1 MVIYY
6 HLLVVADHHL
16 VYNNQYLV
24 FHEVNMLEKLLG
36 NKSAYWVMLYL
47 YHYGEVYPTL
57 IADSLQT
64 SLNPIKGQLKKLSDA
79 GILSRKKM
87 GKMNLYFFNEKAA
100 IVKPLKEMI
109 AIEYDNI
116 NQADKNKLFNHRAR
130 SRREGKP
137 VIS

>member
-1 MVIYY
+1 
-6 HLLVVADHHL
+6 
-16 VYNNQYLV
+16 
-24 FHEVNMLEKLLG
+24 
-36 NKSAYWVMLYL
+36 
-47 YHYGEVYPTL
+47 
-57 IADSLQT
+57 
-64 SLNPIKGQLKKLSDA
+64 
-79 GILSRKKM
+79 M

>member
-1 MVIYY
+1 
-6 HLLVVADHHL
+6 
-16 VYNNQYLV
+16 
-24 FHEVNMLEKLLG
+24 MLEKLLG

-57 IADSLQT
+57 IADSLGL
-64 SLNPIKGQLKKLSDA
+64 SLNPIKAQLKKLADA
-79 GILSRKKM
+79 GILNRKKT
-87 GKMNLYFFNEKAA
+87 GNVNLYFFNEKAA

-116 NQADKNKLFNHRAR
+116 NMSDRNKLFKRRAR
-130 SRREGKP
+130 ARREGKP